1 MNFTEV
7 VRRIA
12 QTLAWIS
19 YLIVISGAIGA
30 LFSFPEGINEVGT
43 ILLVT
48 GICFAFFKWLAWI
61 TYGFIK
67 PKD

>member
-1 MNFTEV
+1 MNLTEV

-12 QTLAWIS
+12 QTLTWVS
-19 YLIVISGAIGA
+19 YMIAIGGAIGA
-30 LFSFPEGINEVGT
+30 LSSFPDGIKEVG
-43 ILLVT
+43 IVLLVT

-61 TYGFIK
+61 TYGLIK